1 MNDDKGM
8 QRIGQMGLAQF
19 EPRDFTEL
27 EKLAR
32 MAAASK
38 LFAVQSVEAAIV
50 IMLTGASLGIPP
62 VVAMRSIHVVQG
74 RAVLS
79 SDLIHALVRRS
90 GFCVTWAVEETTAE
104 KCTITTQ
111 RRGEPL
117 PYTHS
122 WTAAMARTADLANKA
137 TWRQYPA
144 AMLRAR
150 CTAEIARIVYPD
162 VLMAGV
168 YCEGEVEEDDA
179 PTKPESETR
188 RPAIEAQPSP
198 LALPRDNGPGP
209 SGKPLPAAEA
219 PIVEAPPVALPL
231 SANDLRAMLDELT
244 SATDLAALRAAWKG
258 MADDEKR
265 GTEEQR
271 AALLDAATKRK
282 AVFAEEA
289 RLREERKA
297 AADEDESPNVRMWNA
312 ANPVGTRVAYWSGA
326 KRGKPTGEGET
337 IAPAANFNG
346 TDCVRIAR
354 DGKSSDVMALTH
366 VAVIVP
372 TDGPRGPRKART
384 PVAPADATGGGAEG
398 ADGPVDAPGARSSS
412 GHPMTTRA
420 ERLAHLA
427 TLPLAE
433 TVRLSWRHRAAMPPP
448 HYREDCAL
456 RVCALTHGFGVED
469 ALAYL
474 DAAPLRV
481 VASQPKTRAA

>member
-1 MNDDKGM
+1 MTTDNGM

-79 SDLIHALVRRS
+79 SDLIHVLVRRS
-90 GFCVTWAVEETTAE
+90 GFCATWAVEETTAE

-179 PTKPESETR
+179 PTKTEPETR
-188 RPAIEAQPSP
+188 RPAIDAQPSP
-198 LALPRDNGPGP
+198 LQLPRDNGPSP
-209 SGKPLPAAEA
+209 SGAPLPAAEA

-231 SANDLRAMLDELT
+231 SDRDHRAMLAELT

-297 AADEDESPNVRMWNA
+297 AADAEPPNA
-312 ANPVGTRVAYWSGA
+312 DGPP
-326 KRGKPTGEGET
+326 KP
-337 IAPAANFNG
+337 
-346 TDCVRIAR
+346 
-354 DGKSSDVMALTH
+354 
-366 VAVIVP
+366 
-372 TDGPRGPRKART
+372 PRGPRKART

>member
-179 PTKPESETR
+179 PTKPEPETR
-188 RPAIEAQPSP
+188 RPAIDAQPSP
-198 LALPRDNGPGP
+198 LQLPRDNGPGP
-209 SGKPLPAAEA
+209 SGAPLPATEA

-231 SANDLRAMLDELT
+231 SANDLRAMLAELT

-297 AADEDESPNVRMWNA
+297 AADAEPPNDDG
-312 ANPVGTRVAYWSGA
+312 PA
-326 KRGKPTGEGET
+326 KP
-337 IAPAANFNG
+337 
-346 TDCVRIAR
+346 
-354 DGKSSDVMALTH
+354 
-366 VAVIVP
+366 
-372 TDGPRGPRKART
+372 PRGPRKART
-384 PVAPADATGGGAEG
+384 PVATADATGGGAEG

-420 ERLAHLA
+420 ERRAHLA

-448 HYREDCAL
+448 GYREDCAD
-456 RVCALTHGFGVED
+456 RVCALTHGFGAED

-481 VASQPKTRAA
+481 AAQPKRRAA